1 MLQKKG
7 ANFVHNS
14 LVSNAKIFNEIQKCC
29 KNGGG
34 YSYKDNIRGIKI
46 PFVVQIYS
54 FILSKRVRLVSYEL
68 SLSQMLLG
76 REGGVFLIRRIVIY
90 VCVWGGHD
98 YLQYI

>member
-1 MLQKKG
+1 MKSK
-7 ANFVHNS
+7 
-14 LVSNAKIFNEIQKCC
+14 NAAKMVG
-29 KNGGG
+29 GGG

-46 PFVVQIYS
+46 PLVVQINS

-90 VCVWGGHD
+90 VCVCVGWGHD

>member
-1 MLQKKG
+1 MKSK
-7 ANFVHNS
+7 NV
-14 LVSNAKIFNEIQKCC
+14 AKM
-29 KNGGG
+29 GRG

-76 REGGVFLIRRIVIY
+76 REGGVFLIRRIIIY
-90 VCVWGGHD
+90 VCGGGGMII
-98 YLQYI
+98 YSISESFS